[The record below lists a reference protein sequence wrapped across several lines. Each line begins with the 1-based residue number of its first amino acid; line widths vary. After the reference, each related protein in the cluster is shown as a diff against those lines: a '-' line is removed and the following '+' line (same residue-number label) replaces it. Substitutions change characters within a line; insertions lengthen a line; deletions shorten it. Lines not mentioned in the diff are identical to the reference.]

1 MTKQPRP
8 QHRSAQDD
16 LNAFKRKAFLTF
28 TVAFPFFALV
38 LLEVALRVFH
48 YGPDLSLFTT
58 QELHGRTYHI
68 MNPAVRHRYFSQ
80 VSFAPSTSPDY
91 FLVPKPAGTYRIF
104 CLGGST
110 TVGFPYWF
118 NTAFS
123 SFLRDRLQAAFP
135 NRSIEVVNLGMTAT
149 NSYTVLDM
157 AGDVLE
163 YEPDLILVYDGH
175 NEFYGALG
183 AASRESLGG
192 SRWLSRLSLKL
203 AHVKTYR
210 LARDV
215 INAFGSL
222 FGNSNDPA
230 SRGTMMERLSRGK
243 TIPFG
248 SETYRDGLNA
258 FSANLLEL
266 KELCAAH
273 SVPVILG
280 TQVSNLRGQAP
291 FVSSH
296 PPDNSLQHRLQF
308 NLHFNAGLE
317 HRLNGDFEAALASFR
332 TAATLVPDHAE
343 ARYRIGQCLDTL
355 GRPSEALPEFVA
367 ARDLDELRFRTSS
380 DFNKVIRSL
389 DDGHLMFSADIESV
403 FASASPHGIIGNDLI
418 LEHLHPT
425 AYGQFLM
432 ARSYAETM
440 RRHNLLSSG
449 AAWSAA
455 DTLSDTTLWNHRHMT
470 PVDDRIA
477 ARRTEALVTAWPF
490 APQEMPVSA
499 IPSSDT
505 LGQIAD
511 QLARGQ
517 IHWKQAHD
525 LAIEFYISR
534 SDTRALEREYRT
546 LINQLPWIDVTPY
559 LRLAHLLLQQQRNH
573 DVCTLLERSLEL
585 EPTILAHR
593 ALGDIALYER
603 RPADAIPHY
612 RKTFTFPQSAAEQAE
627 NGTCLA
633 TAFVLSGD
641 TVSARERILAILSA
655 KPDYAP
661 AIELLNRINER
672 HR

>member
-1 MTKQPRP
+1 MQE
-8 QHRSAQDD
+8 D
-16 LNAFKRKAFLTF
+16 LSAFKRKAFLIF
-28 TVAFPFFALV
+28 TIAFPFFAIISLEV
-38 LLEVALRVFH
+38 LLRVIH

-58 QELHGRTYHI
+58 QELHGRTFHI
-68 MNPAVRHRYFSQ
+68 MNPAVRHRYFTQ

-118 NTAFS
+118 NSAFS

-135 NRSIEVVNLGMTAT
+135 DRSVEVINLGMTAT

-157 AGDVLE
+157 ASDVLE
-163 YEPDLILVYDGH
+163 YQPDLILVYDGH

-192 SRWLSRLSLKL
+192 SRWLSRLSLSL

-210 LARDV
+210 LARDI
-215 INAFGSL
+215 INAFGTL
-222 FGNSNDPA
+222 MGGEDDPA

-243 TIPFG
+243 TVPLG
-248 SETYRDGLNA
+248 SATYRECLDA
-258 FSANLLEL
+258 FSANLRDL
-266 KELCAAH
+266 KELCAARG
-273 SVPVILG
+273 VPVILG
-280 TQVSNLRGQAP
+280 TQASNLRDLAP
-291 FVSSH
+291 FVSSQ
-296 PPDNSLQHRLQF
+296 PADSAIQGRVQF
-308 NLHFNAGLE
+308 NASFNAGTE
-317 HRLNGDFEAALASFR
+317 HRLNGEFDAALASFR
-332 TAATLVPDHAE
+332 AAASLAPGHAE
-343 ARYRIGQCLDTL
+343 THYRIAQCLDTL

-380 DFNKVIRSL
+380 NFNNVIRSM
-389 DDGHLMFSADIESV
+389 DDGHLMFCADIESL
-403 FASASPHGIIGNDLI
+403 FASVSPHGTIGHNLV

-432 ARSYAETM
+432 ARAYAGSM
-440 RRHNLLSSG
+440 RRHNLLAS
-449 AAWSAA
+449 ATAWNAA
-455 DTLSDTTLWNHRHMT
+455 DSLRDSTLWSHRHMT

-477 ARRTEALVTAWPF
+477 ARRTEALITAWPF
-490 APQEMPVSA
+490 TPREMPVSA

-511 QLARGQ
+511 QLAHGQ

-525 LAIEFYISR
+525 LAIEYYTSR
-534 SDTRALEREYRT
+534 NDTRSLEREYRT
-546 LINQLPWIDVTPY
+546 LINQLPWIEVTPY

-573 DVCTLLERSLEL
+573 EVRRLLERSLEL
-585 EPTILAHR
+585 ESTILAHR

-612 RKTFTFPQSAAEQAE
+612 LRTFTFKQTQAEQAE

-633 TAFVLSGD
+633 TAYYLSGD
-641 TVSARERILAILSA
+641 TLSARERIMTILSV
-655 KPDYAP
+655 KPDYMP